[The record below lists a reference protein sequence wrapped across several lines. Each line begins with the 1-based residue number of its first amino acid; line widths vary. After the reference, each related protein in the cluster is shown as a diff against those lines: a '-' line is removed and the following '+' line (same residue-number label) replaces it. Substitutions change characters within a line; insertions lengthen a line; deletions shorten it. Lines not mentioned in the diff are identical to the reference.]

1 MIKKKYLYET
11 VIDNK
16 TGFSRLGL
24 NFSFSKIELFSKVK
38 ENFYLYKTLIAV
50 ILSGSSL
57 AAVFLFNW
65 IFVFILIP
73 SIFLAVANFS
83 EDYRMIKLKEDF
95 EENGI
100 F

>member
-1 MIKKKYLYET
+1 MSKKKYLYET
-11 VIDNK
+11 VIGNK
-16 TGFSRLGL
+16 TGFSPIGL
-24 NFSFSKIELFSKVK
+24 NFSFPKIELFSKVK
-38 ENFYLYKTLIAV
+38 ENFSLYKTLIAI

-65 IFVFILIP
+65 IFVLVLIP
-73 SIFLAVANFS
+73 SAFLAVANFS
-83 EDYRMIKLKEDF
+83 EEYKMIKLKEDF